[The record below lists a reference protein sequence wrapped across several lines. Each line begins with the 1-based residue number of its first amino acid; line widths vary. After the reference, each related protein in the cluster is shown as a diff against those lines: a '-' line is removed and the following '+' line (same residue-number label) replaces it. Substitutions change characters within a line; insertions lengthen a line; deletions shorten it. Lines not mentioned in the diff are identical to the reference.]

1 MNDDRLD
8 WTSWTGWFGR
18 GSFAFAAAA
27 VVVGWAAFLLGLAAL
42 GPYVSLLTTDPNALR
57 LFDEIRQFCLGY
69 NPDTGRYRSDY
80 LTMMVVQP
88 VILLAVIGLVW
99 GREAREGARA
109 FLGSVRRRWMSWAAL
124 GLVILVTGTAVAV
137 SLRSGP
143 GSDGLPPRGPN
154 AAPAFALLNADGKTV
169 SLAEY
174 GGEVVAMTFVYTSCV
189 HTCPTITERMKQV
202 LAMFPGRKDLK
213 AVAISMDPERD
224 TPGVLADYTRKNGID
239 RARFEFLTGD
249 PKTIEDLLSRYRFL
263 YYRPPGGDSIDHA
276 NMLVLVDRKGRR
288 AFDFSILK
296 TSDDTIRKAVQT
308 LLNERV

>member
-143 GSDGLPPRGPN
+143 GLDGLPPRGPN

-189 HTCPTITERMKQV
+189 HTCPTITERMKQI

-296 TSDDTIRKAVQT
+296 TPDDTIRKAVQT

>member
-8 WTSWTGWFGR
+8 WTSWTAWFGR

-137 SLRSGP
+137 SLRSGR
-143 GSDGLPPRGPN
+143 GLDGLPPRGPN

-189 HTCPTITERMKQV
+189 HTCPTITERMKQI

-296 TSDDTIRKAVQT
+296 TPDDTIRKAVQT